1 MSNPLRTFDAPPGH
15 IARLPASKSHSRAD
29 APQAPAEPPRLLI
42 VDDNSDN
49 RAILARRFVRRGYAV
64 TEADGGQ
71 AALDAI
77 ATAVFDVVLLDVMMP
92 GIDGLQVLR
101 VLRQK
106 LSASDLPVIM
116 VTAKTQSEDVAGAL
130 DMGAN
135 DYITKPVDFVV
146 ALARVKT
153 QIERKL
159 AQAEAEQHR
168 QALRLLNDEL
178 ESRVVERTERLTD
191 MNHMLKSEIAN
202 REQSE
207 ARSHYLAYH
216 DTLTGLGNRLMF
228 REQLELALIEA
239 KDCDETAAVLFIDLD
254 GFKSVNDALGHS
266 IGDALLKLIAVRLRD
281 TLQDGDCIGRLGGD
295 EFAILQR
302 GGQQPRNAIALAA
315 SIVECVSHVCT
326 VNGHDLTV
334 GASVGIVI
342 SKSGDATPE
351 QLLKNADLAMYRAKT
366 AGRGTYRLFDPEMD
380 ATVQA
385 RRTLEIEMRSAFVKG
400 DFSLHFQ
407 PLVNV
412 ATKRVSCF
420 EALMRWKH
428 AERGYVSPAE
438 FIPLAEE
445 IGMIVQLG
453 DWALREA
460 CKEAMRWPD
469 EIAVAVNLS
478 SIQFLRGGLIPSV
491 IGALA
496 SSGLPAHRLEVE
508 ITESVM
514 LEKTERNLGML
525 QQLRDLGVR
534 IAMDDFGTGYSSLS
548 YLRNFKFDKIKID
561 RSFVQDMSSSD
572 QESMAIVRAISGLGS
587 SFGIATTA
595 EGVET
600 QAQFDC
606 VDLEGCTEVQGMF
619 FSMPVPASQIITLLK
634 SLGH

>member
-1 MSNPLRTFDAPPGH
+1 MSKPLRTFDTFPGHLARAAASQSHSEPDAPP
-15 IARLPASKSHSRAD
+15 AAA
-29 APQAPAEPPRLLI
+29 APPRLLI
-42 VDDNSDN
+42 IDDNSDN

-77 ATAVFDVVLLDVMMP
+77 AQAVFDVVLLDVMMP

-101 VLRQK
+101 ELRQTF
-106 LSASDLPVIM
+106 SASDLPVIM

-153 QIERKL
+153 QIERKV

-168 QALRLLNDEL
+168 EALRLLNDEL

-191 MNHMLKSEIAN
+191 MNHLLKSEIAN

-228 REQLELALIEA
+228 REQLELALTEV
-239 KDCDETAAVLFIDLD
+239 KGSKESVAVLFIDLD
-254 GFKSVNDALGHS
+254 GFKGVNDALGHS

-302 GGQQPRNAIALAA
+302 GGPQPKNAIALAA
-315 SIVECVSHVCT
+315 AIVENVSHVCT
-326 VNGHDLTV
+326 VKGHDLTV

-342 SKSGDATPE
+342 SKSDDSTPE

-380 ATVQA
+380 AVVQA
-385 RRTLEIEMRSAFVKG
+385 RRTMEIEMRNAFVKG

-428 AERGYVSPAE
+428 RERGFVSPGE

-478 SIQFLRGGLIPSV
+478 SIQFLRGG
-491 IGALA
+491 
-496 SSGLPAHRLEVE
+496 
-508 ITESVM
+508 
-514 LEKTERNLGML
+514 
-525 QQLRDLGVR
+525 
-534 IAMDDFGTGYSSLS
+534 
-548 YLRNFKFDKIKID
+548 
-561 RSFVQDMSSSD
+561 
-572 QESMAIVRAISGLGS
+572 
-587 SFGIATTA
+587 
-595 EGVET
+595 
-600 QAQFDC
+600 
-606 VDLEGCTEVQGMF
+606 
-619 FSMPVPASQIITLLK
+619 
-634 SLGH
+634 

>member
-1 MSNPLRTFDAPPGH
+1 
-15 IARLPASKSHSRAD
+15 
-29 APQAPAEPPRLLI
+29 
-42 VDDNSDN
+42 
-49 RAILARRFVRRGYAV
+49 
-64 TEADGGQ
+64 
-71 AALDAI
+71 
-77 ATAVFDVVLLDVMMP
+77 
-92 GIDGLQVLR
+92 
-101 VLRQK
+101 
-106 LSASDLPVIM
+106 
-116 VTAKTQSEDVAGAL
+116 
-130 DMGAN
+130 
-135 DYITKPVDFVV
+135 
-146 ALARVKT
+146 
-153 QIERKL
+153 
-159 AQAEAEQHR
+159 
-168 QALRLLNDEL
+168 
-178 ESRVVERTERLTD
+178 
-191 MNHMLKSEIAN
+191 MNHLLKSEIAN
-202 REQSE
+202 REESE

-228 REQLELALIEA
+228 REQLELALTEA
-239 KDCDETAAVLFIDLD
+239 EGSNESVAVLFIDLD
-254 GFKSVNDALGHS
+254 GFKGVNDALGHS

-302 GGQQPRNAIALAA
+302 CGPQPKNAIALAA
-315 SIVECVSHVCT
+315 SIVENVSHVCS
-326 VNGHDLTV
+326 VKGHDLTV

-342 SKSGDATPE
+342 SKSGKSTPE

-366 AGRGTYRLFDPEMD
+366 AGRGTYRLFDPAMD
-380 ATVQA
+380 AVVQA
-385 RRTLEIEMRSAFVKG
+385 RRTLEIEMRNAFVKG

-420 EALMRWKH
+420 EALMRWQH
-428 AERGYVSPAE
+428 RERGFVSPGE

-496 SSGLPAHRLEVE
+496 SSGLPAHRLELE
-508 ITESVM
+508 ITETVM

-606 VDLEGCTEVQGMF
+606 VGLEGCTEVQGMY
-619 FSMPVPASQIITLLK
+619 FSMPVPASQIQDLLK
-634 SLGH
+634 TLGH